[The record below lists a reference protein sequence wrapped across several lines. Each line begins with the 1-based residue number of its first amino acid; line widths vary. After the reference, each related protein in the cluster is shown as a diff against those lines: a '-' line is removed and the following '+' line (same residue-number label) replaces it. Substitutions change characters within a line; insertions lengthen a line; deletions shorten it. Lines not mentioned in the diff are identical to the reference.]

1 MLRLPGAS
9 QGSGRGPGG
18 APEASRR
25 RLGASWGR
33 LGAFRGRLGAVG
45 GRRGGLGRGLGASMG
60 GPGGSWGGSS
70 ADQKRLVCFN
80 FSHPTFWR
88 PFRRQ
93 NFVYF
98 AHRISS
104 ILYTV
109 FFVNFVHRFSSILY
123 TVFRRFCTPFFCDF
137 YTVFRRFCTQF
148 FVDFVYSFCCF
159 LVSPSRAKSGA
170 LESVNVHF
178 VGAW

>member
-60 GPGGSWGGSS
+60 VLGGPGGDPRRIKSVSFVLTFRTRHFGDHFVDRILSIS
-70 ADQKRLVCFN
+70 RTEFRLFCT
-80 FSHPTFWR
+80 P
-88 PFRRQ
+88 
-93 NFVYF
+93 
-98 AHRISS
+98 
-104 ILYTV
+104 

-123 TVFRRFCTPFFCDF
+123 TVFRRFCTPFFVHF
-137 YTVFRRFCTQF
+137 VHSFRRFCTQF
-148 FVDFVYSFCCF
+148 FVDFVHSFCCF
-159 LVSPSRAKSGA
+159 LVSPSQAKSGA